1 MKTRLSQILELNGI
15 TQRELAARVGV
26 TEASI
31 SLLVSG
37 ERTGKL
43 DTWIKIA
50 QVLNVQIDDLVY
62 FEGGPADENNYRR

>member
-43 DTWIKIA
+43 DTWRKIA

-62 FEGGPADENNYRR
+62 YGGDEK